1 MGGEITGVPVGLGRF
16 ERFAT
21 AASVLC
27 AVECAAKPFAIL
39 LLPLLGIKLFD
50 SELLELAIIGL
61 VLVLGLGSI
70 GHRFLTRH
78 RSYRP
83 VIFFLAG
90 FAALTGSHFFMD
102 EGSLPGTIVAISGAL
117 AIVVSQF
124 INRRATNDCCEFHRT
139 SEGE

>member
-21 AASVLC
+21 AASILC
-27 AVECAAKPFAIL
+27 ALECAAKPFALL

-61 VLVLGLGSI
+61 VFVLGVGSI
-70 GHRFLTRH
+70 AHRFFTRH

-83 VIFFLAG
+83 AIVFLSG
-90 FAALTGSHFFMD
+90 FAALAGAHFIMD
-102 EGSLPGTIVAISGAL
+102 ERSLPGTVIAISGAL
-117 AIVVSQF
+117 AIAVSQF
-124 INRRATNDCCEFHRT
+124 MNRRVGKDCCEFHAAN
-139 SEGE
+139 